1 MALKLNLLLNILLAC
16 YFLRKSLGTKC
27 PPTNSPPIKC
37 PPAKCPS
44 TKCPINYPTTKCPI
58 QLNYKIAGADPPS
71 HCELPTDPNKLPPS
85 SLESWFTREMF
96 DDLFPFSNLGWGPH
110 PCSPYSFEAFIIA
123 ARYFPRFGKEVDL
136 KNGFTPRENSR
147 RDVASFLAHAIQETG
162 LNDVSVY
169 QTR

>member
-1 MALKLNLLLNILLAC
+1 MALKLNIFLHSLLAY
-16 YFLRKSLGTKC
+16 YFFQKSLGTKC
-27 PPTNSPPIKC
+27 PHTNCPLANCPLAKC
-37 PPAKCPS
+37 PP
-44 TKCPINYPTTKCPI
+44 TKCPI

-71 HCELPTDPNKLPPS
+71 NCELPTDPNKLPPS
-85 SLESWFTREMF
+85 SLESWFTREIF